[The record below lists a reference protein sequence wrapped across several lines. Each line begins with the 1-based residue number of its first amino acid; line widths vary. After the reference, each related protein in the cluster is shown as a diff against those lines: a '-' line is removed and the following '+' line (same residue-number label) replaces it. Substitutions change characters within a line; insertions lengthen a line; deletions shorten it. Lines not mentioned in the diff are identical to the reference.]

1 MKKFQKDARVCFI
14 GDSITANGTW
24 IAHIFDYYRKNCPEM
39 RVKLFNTGI
48 SGGYAV
54 CALKHLEKNTL
65 VYEPTAAVI
74 MLGMNDINQGFYGRE
89 ETPEIIEGKRC
100 SIESYQAKMKELAD
114 ILYGKGITLTFC
126 TPTPYD
132 GISEVEIKNN
142 GVMPVLEECA
152 EFVKKLAKEYQ
163 ADVVDFNSKIK
174 ELIANTQ
181 QNKKSP
187 IIGPDRIHP
196 TNDIGH
202 SVLARIFLRS
212 QGFDDVEEP
221 TPESILSGSVILHK
235 SEKNQKRHKTET
247 ILRNIWNTEWI
258 LLNSIYEKSDEEKI
272 EFAKKYPQT
281 NSDVPAWYY
290 SMAPDYIKYKK
301 NQKELIQEVI
311 EKTDRMYQ

>member
-54 CALKHLEKNTL
+54 CALKHLRKNTL

-187 IIGPDRIHP
+187 I
-196 TNDIGH
+196 N
-202 SVLARIFLRS
+202 RS
-212 QGFDDVEEP
+212 
-221 TPESILSGSVILHK
+221 
-235 SEKNQKRHKTET
+235 
-247 ILRNIWNTEWI
+247 
-258 LLNSIYEKSDEEKI
+258 
-272 EFAKKYPQT
+272 
-281 NSDVPAWYY
+281 
-290 SMAPDYIKYKK
+290 
-301 NQKELIQEVI
+301 
-311 EKTDRMYQ
+311 